1 MGFNLSHKSDRA
13 IFGAATLFRINFSL
27 HTCKL
32 VVYVYMFVNITG
44 KRTCL
49 QNGLCGARGKV
60 GLLFLSRPARA
71 SLLQHGHTQGCST
84 SALLSVP
91 EDIAAFDMLAV
102 SALISLQILSAVTA
116 MIIYFQRNYLE
127 FFLTHEFFCK

>member
-1 MGFNLSHKSDRA
+1 MSA
-13 IFGAATLFRINFSL
+13 IAPGVRRIGQRCSTLLPFFIFFS
-27 HTCKL
+27 
-32 VVYVYMFVNITG
+32 VA
-44 KRTCL
+44 L
-49 QNGLCGARGKV
+49 QLGEMKDGKV

-71 SLLQHGHTQGCST
+71 SLLQHGHTHGCST

-116 MIIYFQRNYLE
+116 MIIYFQRNYLA